1 MATLFL
7 IRHGLTA
14 QTGRTLYGR
23 RAGVPLDERGR
34 AQADELARRFEGIRL
49 TAIYSSPL
57 ERCVGTVEP
66 LADAQRLPIVVRED
80 LVEMDAG
87 SWTGRSLAQL
97 RRQKRW
103 STLISHPTAFSFPGG
118 GEAFVDALARAVGEV
133 ERIARRHRRGRVAI
147 ATHGDIVRILM
158 THLAGSPLDEFQ
170 RIVVDPAS
178 VSVVQLDGGLPRVLL
193 LNDTGGLARFG
204 RRSTPPWEAT
214 KRLAKGAPKGA
225 SKGDGTA
232 KLRG

>member
-14 QTGRTLYGR
+14 QTGRILYGR
-23 RAGVPLDERGR
+23 SAGVPLDDRGKS
-34 AQADELARRFEGIRL
+34 QAEALVGRFEGVGL

-66 LADAQRLPIVVRED
+66 LAAAQRLPIVVRED
-80 LVEMDAG
+80 LVEMEAG

-103 STLISHPTAFSFPGG
+103 STLISSPTAFSFPGG
-118 GEAFVDALARAVGEV
+118 GEAFVDALARVVAEV

-147 ATHGDIVRILM
+147 ATHGDIVRILV
-158 THLAGSPLDEFQ
+158 THLAGAPLDEFQ

-178 VSVVQLDGGLPRVLL
+178 VSVVQLDGGVPRVLL
-193 LNDTGGLARFG
+193 LNDAGGLARFG
-204 RRSTPPWEAT
+204 RRSTLPWEAT
-214 KRLAKGAPKGA
+214 KRVAKDATKGEA
-225 SKGDGTA
+225 AA

>member
-14 QTGRTLYGR
+14 QTGRILYGR
-23 RAGVPLDERGR
+23 SAGVPLDDRGKS
-34 AQADELARRFEGIRL
+34 QAEALVGRFEGVGL

-66 LADAQRLPIVVRED
+66 LATAQRLPIVVRED
-80 LVEMDAG
+80 LVEMEAG

-103 STLISHPTAFSFPGG
+103 STLISSPTAFSFPGG
-118 GEAFVDALARAVGEV
+118 GEAFVDALARVVAEV

-147 ATHGDIVRILM
+147 ATHGDIVRILV
-158 THLAGSPLDEFQ
+158 THLAGAPLDEFQ

-178 VSVVQLDGGLPRVLL
+178 VSVVQLDGGVPRVLL
-193 LNDTGGLARFG
+193 LNDAGGLARFG

-214 KRLAKGAPKGA
+214 KRAAKDATKGNA
-225 SKGDGTA
+225 AA

>member
-1 MATLFL
+1 
-7 IRHGLTA
+7 
-14 QTGRTLYGR
+14 
-23 RAGVPLDERGR
+23 V
-34 AQADELARRFEGIRL
+34 RL

-66 LADAQRLPIVVRED
+66 LANVQRLPIVVRED
-80 LVEMDAG
+80 LIEMEAG

-103 STLISHPTAFSFPGG
+103 STLIARPSSFGFPGG
-118 GEAFVDALARAVGEV
+118 GESFVDALARVVDEV

-170 RIVVDPAS
+170 RIVVEPAS
-178 VSVVQLDGGLPRVLL
+178 VSVAQLDGGQPHVLL
-193 LNDTGGLARFG
+193 LNDTGGLARFAG
-204 RRSTPPWEAT
+204 RPTPPREAT
-214 KRLAKGAPKGA
+214 KGLAKG
-225 SKGDGTA
+225 DGGT